1 MGHVTDHC
9 PEIEYLAIMTMS
21 MVLHLAGQC
30 FFISARYPDVYD
42 SPRFYLDEGLICTVS
57 IQIQNMEPQNMYY
70 HFGS

>member
-42 SPRFYLDEGLICTVS
+42 SPGS
-57 IQIQNMEPQNMYY
+57 IWMK
-70 HFGS
+70 G